1 MKFYGPL
8 TEKMWLEGLLFV
20 LLSPGVIL
28 TLPPSSKG
36 VFFSGQTS
44 VLAVLLHALVFVFL
58 LHIAFSYSV
67 TAARDL
73 FGSSCDASFCK
84 GGQC

>member
-1 MKFYGPL
+1 
-8 TEKMWLEGLLFV
+8 MWLEALLFV
-20 LLSPGVIL
+20 LLSPGVVL

-58 LHIAFSYSV
+58 LHTAYSFSV
-67 TAARDL
+67 TAVSDRL
-73 FGSSCDASFCK
+73 FGSSCDTSFCK